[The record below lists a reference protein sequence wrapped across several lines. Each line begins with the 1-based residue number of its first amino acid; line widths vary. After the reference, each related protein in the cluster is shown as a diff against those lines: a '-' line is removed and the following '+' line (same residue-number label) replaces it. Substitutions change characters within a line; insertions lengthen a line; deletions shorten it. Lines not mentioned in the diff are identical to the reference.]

1 MILGQGGKRDIL
13 LLFNPQVI
21 PILTFKSGYD
31 YFHVT
36 KLFFSGTTSR
46 DRRKQDRIRSTPEGK
61 HLQDFMCHLFSF
73 FVNQQLKI

>member
-1 MILGQGGKRDIL
+1 MAI
-13 LLFNPQVI
+13 FMSP
-21 PILTFKSGYD
+21 SY
-31 YFHVT
+31 
-36 KLFFSGTTSR
+36 FSGTTSR

>member
-13 LLFNPQVI
+13 LLFNPHVK
-21 PILTFKSGYD
+21 PILIFKSGYD
-31 YFHVT
+31 YFMSPSY
-36 KLFFSGTTSR
+36 FSGTTSR